1 MTDGANGVGW
11 TLRTATAGDVEAIA
25 QIWHA
30 GWRDGHLGH
39 VPDALLPYRSL
50 EHFRARVPPRI
61 ATTTAAIGDGGQLG
75 FVTIHDAEVEQLFVV
90 AAARGTGVASAL
102 LRHAEKAIAARF
114 DTAWLAVVEGNGRAR
129 RFYERSGWHDEG
141 GFDYMAEIEG
151 GRLPVPSRRYEKALS
166 RAS

>member
-1 MTDGANGVGW
+1 MTDRGPGTGW
-11 TLRTATAGDVEAIA
+11 RLRAATDDDVEAIA
-25 QIWHA
+25 LIWHA

-39 VPDALLPYRSL
+39 IPEALLPHRRL

-61 ATTTAAIGDGGQLG
+61 PATTVAVAEGELLG
-75 FVTIHDAEVEQLFVV
+75 FVTVHDAEVEQLFVD
-90 AAARGTGVASAL
+90 AAARGTGAASAL
-102 LRHAEKAIAARF
+102 LSHAEELIAARF

-129 RFYERSGWHDEG
+129 RFYERSGWHDTG

-151 GRLPVPSRRYEKALS
+151 GRLAVPSRRYEKELR